1 MDKQTVTSKDL
12 RCCNYLPLEDM
23 LNRNIAMEKM
33 IARLDE
39 MSTNIASGMSIAD
52 ELRARGLVSSFGSLK
67 PDSFVR
73 VAKNQK

>member
-1 MDKQTVTSKDL
+1 
-12 RCCNYLPLEDM
+12 
-23 LNRNIAMEKM
+23 MEKM

-67 PDSFVR
+67 PDSFIR